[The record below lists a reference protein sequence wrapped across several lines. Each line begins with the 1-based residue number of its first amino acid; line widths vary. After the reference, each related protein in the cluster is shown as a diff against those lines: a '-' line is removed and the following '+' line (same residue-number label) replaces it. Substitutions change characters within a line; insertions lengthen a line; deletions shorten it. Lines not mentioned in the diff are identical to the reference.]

1 MTAMSVKAVGFD
13 LDGTLIDS
21 RLDLANA
28 VNLVRREF
36 SLPPL
41 PLDLVVSYVGNGV
54 KVLLQRS
61 LEGDLPNES
70 DMLHAHELM
79 GKIYF
84 EHALDNTKLYS
95 GVDVMLK
102 TLAEKGKILALFTNK
117 PEFVARYILEKLAV
131 ADYFSDVAGGG
142 GKFPL
147 KPNPEAMLDFA
158 TRRKLSVGEIAM
170 LGDHYTDL
178 EFARRSGAIGVFAA
192 YGFGETRSEKYAFK
206 IDNPL
211 DLLDLDIVL

>member
-1 MTAMSVKAVGFD
+1 MSVKAVGFD

-102 TLAEKGKILALFTNK
+102 TLAEKGKILALFSWNLII
-117 PEFVARYILEKLAV
+117 FIKLNV
-131 ADYFSDVAGGG
+131 
-142 GKFPL
+142 
-147 KPNPEAMLDFA
+147 
-158 TRRKLSVGEIAM
+158 
-170 LGDHYTDL
+170 
-178 EFARRSGAIGVFAA
+178 
-192 YGFGETRSEKYAFK
+192 
-206 IDNPL
+206 
-211 DLLDLDIVL
+211 